1 MIELAKEHEIDAT
14 KSIQFLDSSLVVPT
28 VVGLPL
34 KLSVD
39 GTAVMD
45 VKIRGKLDLRNIGAA
60 PRSLDI
66 DGSIRPRFLFNVAI
80 FLLLRTILSLK
91 IPQVSSDILPQI
103 LQNQLQLF
111 CSAAIEVTGEM
122 GVDAWIAK
130 TGLKL
135 VNTLHTSNIAD
146 GKIQI
151 QDGQIFNMDIN
162 MPNDRV
168 ELLDFR

>member
-1 MIELAKEHEIDAT
+1 M
-14 KSIQFLDSSLVVPT
+14 VY
-28 VVGLPL
+28 
-34 KLSVD
+34 
-39 GTAVMD
+39 
-45 VKIRGKLDLRNIGAA
+45 
-60 PRSLDI
+60 
-66 DGSIRPRFLFNVAI
+66 
-80 FLLLRTILSLK
+80 
-91 IPQVSSDILPQI
+91 
-103 LQNQLQLF
+103 
-111 CSAAIEVTGEM
+111 SAAIEVTGQM

-168 ELLDFR
+168 ELFDFR